1 VHGEEEGGRNL
12 AVRVAFGDELGDPT
26 LGFREIAT

>member
-1 VHGEEEGGRNL
+1 VHGEEEGGRI